1 MSCRSND
8 LGISLLELTY
18 GYDNRDLPITLT
30 EEGTFNVPATTLFTY
45 DNRGRL
51 IEEYRTDGP
60 IYTREY
66 TYDNGGNRLT
76 MYDFLGGTMDVYTY
90 DLDDPATYQT
100 ENNRLMFV
108 ESFDIGGGGQDP
120 LSTTY
125 YYYNDVG
132 NVERILT
139 RSASQNEVT
148 VTRLHYA
155 ANQVAVT
162 FILGE
167 HWDWDGVAGSCPT
180 NYGVDYAFE
189 YYYDGP
195 RVRWAKREI
204 DLSTLND
211 TDSNYGVLTTV
222 FSEYDGN
229 QIYNDFTIDHGDVT
243 VLRSYEPGVGHVT
256 DPLDPANRV
265 TKYYHPD
272 KIGTTRALTWGS
284 SALTDASVYTAFG
297 ELVDGTNHR
306 YGYAGTSGYQAH
318 DEFSLLHVGSRYY
331 DPAIGRFVQRDPIG
345 FLGGLNVYEYA
356 GSAPT
361 VFVDPSGLFSRRFL
375 RAVKIATRVARK
387 AASATIRGGGSPAG
401 VALGPINVTARA
413 LEGAPDGIRVYMAC
427 GVRSNAIKN
436 GVDANDILD
445 RLERGR
451 KYIKPGKGN

>member
-76 MYDFLGGTMDVYTY
+76 MYEFLGGTMDVYTY
-90 DLDDPATYQT
+90 DLDDPATCQT

-139 RSASQNEVT
+139 RSESLNEVT

-155 ANQVAVT
+155 ANGVAVA
-162 FILGE
+162 FIAGE
-167 HWDWDGVAGSCPT
+167 RWDDGTEDSCPT
-180 NYGVDYAFE
+180 NYAVDFAEE

-195 RVRWAKREI
+195 RQRWAVRQ
-204 DLSTLND
+204 LNLQVLMNGQPD
-211 TDSNYGVLTTV
+211 NIFADSEV
-222 FSEYDGN
+222 FSEYDGD
-229 QIYNDFTIDHGDVT
+229 QVYNDFTIDHGDVT
-243 VLRSYEPGVGHVT
+243 VVRSYEPGVGHVT
-256 DPLDPANRV
+256 DPLDPPNRV
-265 TKYYHPD
+265 AKYYHPD
-272 KIGTTRALTWGS
+272 KIGTTRMMSFPGPGGTA
-284 SALTDASVYTAFG
+284 TDASVYTAFG

-306 YGYAGTSGYQAH
+306 YGYVGKEGYQAH
-318 DEFSLLHVGSRYY
+318 DEFSLLHVGARYY
-331 DPAIGRFVQRDPIG
+331 DPRIGRFLQR
-345 FLGGLNVYEYA
+345 V
-356 GSAPT
+356 
-361 VFVDPSGLFSRRFL
+361 
-375 RAVKIATRVARK
+375 
-387 AASATIRGGGSPAG
+387 
-401 VALGPINVTARA
+401 
-413 LEGAPDGIRVYMAC
+413 
-427 GVRSNAIKN
+427 NAI
-436 GVDANDILD
+436 
-445 RLERGR
+445 
-451 KYIKPGKGN
+451 PS